1 MPSAKA
7 AGDTK
12 ASPIAASRKPL
23 MVLTPIKEVSE
34 QHGSSQ
40 VLTKPHAAIPGS
52 TDPTRG
58 DQDTGFR
65 APSRHGSWLISED
78 GCLTSGRPS
87 STAWCCTGSIRRMA
101 LRDSTRSDRA
111 RPRSG
116 GLPWACVTRL
126 ILDRC
131 YTQGRD
137 TAGDRIRSGFNR
149 SAGARSGRSRVVKY
163 ECSLC
168 LLYSCDFISIRS
180 ADGADRC
187 DWSLGNR
194 DNLQGW
200 KVR

>member
-1 MPSAKA
+1 MVDD
-7 AGDTK
+7 G
-12 ASPIAASRKPL
+12 IASRPAL
-23 MVLTPIKEVSE
+23 SLADQRHRDGQEHGNHAHDREIPALSLDASGAVS
-34 QHGSSQ
+34 
-40 VLTKPHAAIPGS
+40 
-52 TDPTRG
+52 
-58 DQDTGFR
+58 
-65 APSRHGSWLISED
+65 AP
-78 GCLTSGRPS
+78 CLTISGPPS
-87 STAWCCTGSIRRMA
+87 STISCCTGSIRRMA
-101 LRDSTRSDRA
+101 LGDSTRSDRA

-149 SAGARSGRSRVVKY
+149 SAGARSGREQGGEY